1 MRLRV
6 ESFDAT
12 VGMGALVDLVDVS
25 GKAGLLSSVNMRVAS
40 GSACSPTNLLS
51 GRDPRGAAGTFFSD
65 FCQYLVN
72 FLGSEV

>member
-1 MRLRV
+1 MGNLCRQLPNHARLRV

-40 GSACSPTNLLS
+40 GSAYQEGCVQAMVDGERLWVSS
-51 GRDPRGAAGTFFSD
+51 G
-65 FCQYLVN
+65 L
-72 FLGSEV
+72 E